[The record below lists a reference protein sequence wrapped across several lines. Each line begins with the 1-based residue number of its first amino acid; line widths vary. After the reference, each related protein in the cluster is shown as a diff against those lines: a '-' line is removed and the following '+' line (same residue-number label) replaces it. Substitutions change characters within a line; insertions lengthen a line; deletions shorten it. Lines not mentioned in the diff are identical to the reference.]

1 MTIEGT
7 EINQKPSVKAHT
19 VGKAYKAWFRVESA
33 SFDELEK
40 THQNV
45 SFIFAACLLET
56 LAFFP

>member
-7 EINQKPSVKAHT
+7 EINQKPSVKAQT
-19 VGKAYKAWFRVESA
+19 VGKEDKAWFRVSA
-33 SFDELEK
+33 SFDKLEK
-40 THQNV
+40 IHQNV

>member
-7 EINQKPSVKAHT
+7 EINQKPSVKAQT
-19 VGKAYKAWFRVESA
+19 VGKEDKAWFRVESA

-40 THQNV
+40 IHQTV
-45 SFIFAACLLET
+45 SFIFDACLFET